1 MFKKALLAMLGLEGA
16 SLLAFIYPSL
26 AWPLLAAGFIFTVVA
41 SWKRFEWGVYILLGE
56 LFVGSRGHFL
66 EVDLGFISLSLRL
79 AIFLAVF
86 IGAVKILTQ
95 NPGGV
100 WRGWR
105 DVLPK
110 SFWLLVL
117 LVAAGIIN
125 GLLAGPLFGNVFLD
139 ANGYFY
145 LVALPFLFLA
155 VRDRGELMRILDILG
170 AAVLVIAAQTLAVF
184 LWFRLDLPGVAT
196 VYAWILGD
204 EIGEIT
210 GHVGEASRI
219 FLQSQF
225 YSLVSVFI
233 FAFFTSKPIYR
244 LVFAAAVF
252 TVLMSLSR
260 SFWLGGAAAAAFSL
274 TLTLFWVRPGR
285 SAFLRLAG
293 RAAALA
299 LIAGA
304 VVYALFSFGR
314 GSDARTLSGRIEN
327 PAQEAAGQA
336 RLLLLPGLL
345 DGIRAKPLLGYG
357 FGKELSYPSFLPDR
371 MSAENPNGEIR
382 TFAFEWGYLDLLL
395 KLGLAGFLA
404 YLWFVAKIFQKG
416 FAVPQGDRLLAA
428 GFLGG
433 LTALAVLNV
442 TTPYLNHPLGIGY
455 LIFAFVSFKLMSE
468 QTEESA
474 ASSQAPF

>member
-86 IGAVKILTQ
+86 IGAVKVLAQ
-95 NPGGV
+95 SPGEC

-105 DVLPK
+105 DVLQK

-125 GLLAGPLFGNVFLD
+125 GLLAGPSFGNVFLD

-145 LVALPFLFLA
+145 LAALPFLLLA
-155 VRDRGELMRILDILG
+155 VRDRGELMRILDIL
-170 AAVLVIAAQTLAVF
+170 
-184 LWFRLDLPGVAT
+184 VAT

-299 LIAGA
+299 LIAGP

-395 KLGLAGFLA
+395 KLWLAGFLA

-442 TTPYLNHPLGIGY
+442 TTPYLNHPLWIGY
-455 LIFAFVSFKLMSE
+455 LIFSFVSFKLMSE